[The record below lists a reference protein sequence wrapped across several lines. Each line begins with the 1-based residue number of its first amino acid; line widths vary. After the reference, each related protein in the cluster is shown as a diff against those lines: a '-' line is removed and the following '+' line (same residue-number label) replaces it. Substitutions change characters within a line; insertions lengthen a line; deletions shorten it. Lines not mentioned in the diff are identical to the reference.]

1 MRSLLYP
8 ALAVCV
14 LQLAACRQAPK
25 ATPETG
31 GQEVAAIES
40 PESTKR
46 RLRVVFLGNSLSS
59 GYGLDP
65 SLAFPALV
73 QRKIDSLDW
82 PVTVVNAGVSGETTA
97 GGLSRID
104 WLLRD
109 SLDVLVLELGGN
121 DGLRGIAPE
130 VTKSN
135 LEQIIRASR
144 ARYADIAIVLAGM
157 QVPPNMG
164 EVYAEEFRAIYPE
177 VAQSSGARLIPFLLD
192 GVAGRS
198 ELNLADGIHPTAA
211 GHEIVAETVWA
222 ALRPV
227 LEEYLP

>member
-1 MRSLLYP
+1 MRSPLYP
-8 ALAVCV
+8 ALAAWV
-14 LQLAACRQAPK
+14 LCLAACHQAPQN
-25 ATPETG
+25 APEAE
-31 GQEVAAIES
+31 GQEVVVVELFQNNQ
-40 PESTKR
+40 R
-46 RLRVVFLGNSLSS
+46 LLRVVFLGNSLSA

-73 QRKIDSLDW
+73 QRKVDSLGW
-82 PVTVVNAGVSGETTA
+82 PVTVVNAGISGETTA

-121 DGLRGIAPE
+121 DGLRGITPE

-135 LEQIIRASR
+135 LERIIRASR
-144 ARYADIAIVLAGM
+144 ARYTDVAIVLAGM

-164 EVYAEEFRAIYPE
+164 EVYAEEFRAIYPA

-192 GVAGRS
+192 GVAGKS
-198 ELNLADGIHPTAA
+198 ELNLADGIHPTTA

-227 LEEYLP
+227 LEDRLP